1 MNHPWPRSRA
11 SSSTAQ
17 RRACRRGQAPA
28 RVDVSGSPRSGMI
41 NRCRQP
47 ERAIL
52 APWRPPREPALSS
65 VDRALR
71 LLEELA
77 RHGPL
82 GATELANRTGCAKA
96 TAFRLA
102 RTLQARGFVVQN
114 QDSSY
119 RLGPRCLLL
128 ATGVHTSFDVRREA
142 LPAMEALRD
151 ETGETVQLTVL
162 EGSDVVYVEQVPSS
176 KPVRS
181 VGTMGQRAPAHCV
194 SGGLSQLALLPFERV
209 RALLPSPLPRPT
221 SASIPSLERL
231 EAELERVRAR
241 GFAINRGGFRHDVGG
256 VGTCRDR
263 RARPRRRVDQHL
275 RAALPARG
283 ARRRPAR
290 RARRAGGG
298 RGLAGLVA
306 RGGRGGSQRVSFA
319 DLGFAKVDLERD
331 ARQGA
336 PEAVLAEGKTP
347 GEIEAIVRALRDGGA
362 SSVLV
367 TRADEAARAAVRRV
381 DAARAGARARPLRLD
396 PGRAPGAGGA
406 RRDRLGRHLGCA
418 RPRTRRASAPSCA
431 ARTSSCTRT
440 AASPGS
446 TASSRSRPALRE
458 ADCVIV
464 IAGMD
469 AALASV
475 VGGIVPAPVIA
486 VPTSTGYGA
495 SFGGV
500 TALLAMLSSCAA
512 GVACVNI
519 DDGFGAGHDRR
530 AHRPAGGGRVV
541 TRVAYVDCVGGAAG
555 DMLLAALIDAGRRRR
570 AHGRARA
577 RARGRR
583 ARPAGRARRAA
594 RHRRRAASRS

>member
-1 MNHPWPRSRA
+1 M
-11 SSSTAQ
+11 
-17 RRACRRGQAPA
+17 
-28 RVDVSGSPRSGMI
+28 
-41 NRCRQP
+41 
-47 ERAIL
+47 
-52 APWRPPREPALSS
+52 
-65 VDRALR
+65 
-71 LLEELA
+71 
-77 RHGPL
+77 
-82 GATELANRTGCAKA
+82 
-96 TAFRLA
+96 
-102 RTLQARGFVVQN
+102 
-114 QDSSY
+114 
-119 RLGPRCLLL
+119 
-128 ATGVHTSFDVRREA
+128 
-142 LPAMEALRD
+142 
-151 ETGETVQLTVL
+151 QLTVL

-221 SASIPSLERL
+221 AASIPSLERL

-256 VGTCRDR
+256 VGTAVHR
-263 RARPRRRVDQHL
+263 RARPRRRVHQHL
-275 RAALPARG
+275 RPAVPARG
-283 ARRRPAR
+283 ARRRPPRSAR
-290 RARRAGGG
+290 RARGG

-306 RGGRGGSQRVSFA
+306 RGGCGGSQRVSFA

-381 DAARAGARARPLRLD
+381 DAGRAGARARPLRLD
-396 PGRAPGAGGA
+396 PGRARW
-406 RRDRLGRHLGCA
+406 RRPAASRSSRPA
-418 RPRTRRASAPSCA
+418 PRTAPAAHEARIRAELCGTHVELHEDCGVAGLDRILSVA
-431 ARTSSCTRT
+431 
-440 AASPGS
+440 
-446 TASSRSRPALRE
+446 PALRE

-464 IAGMD
+464 VAGMD

-495 SFGGV
+495 SFERRHGAARD
-500 TALLAMLSSCAA
+500 ALLVRGRRGLREHRRRLRRR
-512 GVACVNI
+512 
-519 DDGFGAGHDRR
+519 HDRG
-530 AHRPAGGGRVV
+530 AHRAARGGRVV
-541 TRVAYVDCVGGAAG
+541 TRVAYVDCVARRRRRHAAGGA
-555 DMLLAALIDAGRRRR
+555 DRRGRRRR

-577 RARGRR
+577 RRSASTGSTCSV
-583 ARPAGRARRAA
+583 GRATRHGIVGA
-594 RHRRRAASRS
+594 RASRS